1 MNPRYLVGLDL
12 GQANDFSAWA
22 VALQHDNG
30 EEPASY
36 DVPHLDRIRG
46 ARYPAVVDHT
56 RVLIEALLAQDPRP
70 DVELVVDFTGVGR
83 PVCDLL
89 IDAELGA
96 KVTLV
101 TITGGD
107 AVTRGERGEWRVPKR
122 DLASVVQVA
131 LQSSRLRIGA
141 ELPLAE
147 TLTQELTNFKV
158 KIALNGHDSYAAG
171 ADWRDGNHDDLG
183 LALAM
188 ALWQGERTPRHIPV
202 MPGSVTG
209 GTLFSRSDDYG
220 DGFSLGYG
228 GADPWA

>member
-22 VALQHDNG
+22 VALQHDHG
-30 EEPASY
+30 AEPPTY
-36 DVPHLDRIRG
+36 DVPYLERIRG

-70 DVELVVDFTGVGR
+70 DVDLVVDFTGVGR
-83 PVCDLL
+83 AVADMV

-122 DLASVVQVA
+122 DLAFVVQVA
-131 LQSSRLRIGA
+131 LQ
-141 ELPLAE
+141 
-147 TLTQELTNFKV
+147 
-158 KIALNGHDSYAAG
+158 
-171 ADWRDGNHDDLG
+171 
-183 LALAM
+183 
-188 ALWQGERTPRHIPV
+188 
-202 MPGSVTG
+202 
-209 GTLFSRSDDYG
+209 
-220 DGFSLGYG
+220 
-228 GADPWA
+228 

>member
-22 VALQHDNG
+22 VALQHDHG
-30 EEPASY
+30 TEPASY

-46 ARYPAVVDHT
+46 ARYPAVVEHT
-56 RVLIEALLAQDPRP
+56 RALIEALLAQDPRP
-70 DVELVVDFTGVGR
+70 DVDLVVDFTGVGR
-83 PVCDLL
+83 AVADMV
-89 IDAELGA
+89 IEAELGA
-96 KVTLV
+96 RVTLV

-107 AVTRGERGEWRVPKR
+107 AVTRGERGEWRAPKR

-141 ELPLAE
+141 ELTLAE

-171 ADWRDGNHDDLG
+171 ADWRDGNHDDLV
-183 LALAM
+183 LALAL
-188 ALWQGERTPRHIPV
+188 AIWQGERTPRPV
-202 MPGSVTG
+202 VVAPGGVTG
-209 GTLFSRSDDYG
+209 GTLFSRDDDYG
-220 DGFSLGYG
+220 GFGFGS
-228 GADPWA
+228 DPWA